1 MADLLLATAPVPAY
15 MGLQEAAS
23 MTHFANVTNASSR
36 VRKDEPS
43 VSGAGGAANL
53 GPLPEWNLGDL
64 YSAPDGAD
72 LARDLAVV
80 EQRVAAFEVHR
91 GKVAIMDSAAFGAA
105 IVEYETISE
114 IQGKIASYA
123 QLYQSGDVSNPERG
137 RFYQDT
143 VERLTVLGG
152 KLLFFTLEIN
162 RLEDADL
169 AAKMKH
175 ASAAHYAPWVRD
187 LRVMR
192 AHELSDDLERLFLDK
207 STTGR
212 TAWVRLFDET
222 LASMRCTIDG
232 EALTLTAALNR
243 LSDPNPE
250 RRKTAAKAI
259 GAALGGEATL
269 FTLITNTLAKD
280 KAVEDD
286 WRKFARPVSSRNLAN
301 LVEDEV
307 VDALVSAVKGA
318 FADTAHR
325 YYALKAKWLGKDKL
339 EYWDRNAPLPTAD
352 HRDIPWTEAQNT
364 VRGAYAGFSPKL
376 ASIVDDFFAKSWIDA
391 PARPGKASGAFS
403 HSTVPSV
410 HPYILLNYLGS
421 ARDVQT
427 LAHELGHGV
436 HQVLA
441 APQGTLISG
450 TPLTLAE
457 TASVFGEMLTFQAL
471 LAKEKDPVQRRALL
485 AGKVEDMLNT
495 VVRQIAFHDFERQ
508 VHDARK
514 AGELSQEQICEIW
527 LSVQK
532 ESLGPAFR
540 YDDEYKYYWAYISHF
555 LHVPFYVY
563 AYAFGDCLVNAL
575 YNVYATKAVPN
586 FEAKYLDMLSAG
598 GKLRHKELLA
608 PFGLDAT
615 DPGFWR
621 RGMKTIEGFID
632 ELERTS

>member
-1 MADLLLATAPVPAY
+1 M
-15 MGLQEAAS
+15 MSNQ
-23 MTHFANVTNASSR
+23 NVTIP
-36 VRKDEPS
+36 KDDP
-43 VSGAGGAANL
+43 AGGGANL
-53 GPLPEWNLGDL
+53 GTLPEWNLRDL

-72 LARDLAVV
+72 LKADFAAAEKRAT
-80 EQRVAAFEVHR
+80 AFEAHR
-91 GKVAIMDSAAFGAA
+91 GKVAALDSAAFGAA
-105 IVEYETISE
+105 IAEYETISE
-114 IQGKIASYA
+114 ILGKIGSYS

-137 RFYQDT
+137 RFYQDV
-143 VERLTVLGG
+143 VERLTVIGG
-152 KLLFFTLEIN
+152 QLLFFTLEIN
-162 RLEDADL
+162 RLEDAAL
-169 AAKMKH
+169 AAKMTDPK
-175 ASAAHYAPWVRD
+175 AAYYQPWIRD

-192 AHELSDDLERLFLDK
+192 QHELSDDLEKLFLDK

-212 TAWVRLFDET
+212 TAWVRLYDEK
-222 LASMRCTIDG
+222 LAGLRCTIDG
-232 EALTLTAALNR
+232 EELTLTAALNR
-243 LSDPNPE
+243 LSDPKPE
-250 RRKTAAKAI
+250 RRKAAAKAI
-259 GAALGGEATL
+259 GAILAADVSL
-269 FTLITNTLAKD
+269 FALITNVLAKD
-280 KAVEDD
+280 KGVEDE

-307 VDALVSAVKGA
+307 VDALVAAAKGA
-318 FADTAHR
+318 YADTAHR
-325 YYALKAKWLGKDKL
+325 YYKLKAKWLGKDKL
-339 EYWDRNAPLPTAD
+339 EYWDRNAPLPSVEQK
-352 HRDIPWTEAQNT
+352 DIPWADAQKT
-364 VRGAYAGFSPKL
+364 VHNAYAGFSPKL
-376 ASIVDDFFAKSWIDA
+376 ASIVDDFFTKNWIDA

-410 HPYILLNYLGS
+410 HPYIMLNYLGS
-421 ARDVQT
+421 PRDVQT

-441 APQGTLISG
+441 APQGTLICG

-471 LAKEKDPVQRRALL
+471 LAQEKDPARRRALL

-508 VHDARK
+508 VHDGRK
-514 AGELSQEQICEIW
+514 NGELSQEQICDIW

-532 ESLGPAFR
+532 ESLGPAFHF
-540 YDDEYKYYWAYISHF
+540 DDEYKYYWAYISHF

-575 YNVYATKAVPN
+575 YNVYATKAVPD
-586 FEAKYLDMLSAG
+586 FENKYLDMLSAG

-608 PFGLDAT
+608 PFGLDAS

-632 ELERTS
+632 ELEKA